1 MSSFQTAGFIESI
14 RICPTLVLKYRYNEA
29 VDQWDTT
36 PSEDRDFSN
45 FTVQSK
51 ASRFTFHQ
59 VTQPHG
65 SHYIYR
71 DNRIS
76 KRDPDFR
83 EASVNH
89 YSLSLPFNLLDEK
102 HRIEIVDSLSGTTV
116 YNQTIYTKQVFY
128 LPSTSIHCNS
138 GSKDSCPT
146 KCRSLSGE
154 WVDKKCVLTGYL
166 HTLCLRLRPSSPNFI
181 DFPP

>member
-1 MSSFQTAGFIESI
+1 M
-14 RICPTLVLKYRYNEA
+14 KYRYNEA
-29 VDQWDTT
+29 VDQWDAI
-36 PSEDRDFSN
+36 PSRDLAFDN

-51 ASRFTFHQ
+51 SSLFAFYQ

-71 DNRIS
+71 DSRIS

-83 EASVNH
+83 TSSVHH
-89 YSLSLPFNLLDEK
+89 YSLSIPFNLLDEK
-102 HRIEIVDSLSGTTV
+102 QQITILDPLSGITI
-116 YNQTIYTKQVFY
+116 YNKTIYTKQVFF

-138 GSKDSCPT
+138 GSKDSCPA

-154 WVDKKCVLTGYL
+154 WVEKRCIITGYL
-166 HTLCLRLRPSSPNFI
+166 HNLCLRLRPSSPNFI